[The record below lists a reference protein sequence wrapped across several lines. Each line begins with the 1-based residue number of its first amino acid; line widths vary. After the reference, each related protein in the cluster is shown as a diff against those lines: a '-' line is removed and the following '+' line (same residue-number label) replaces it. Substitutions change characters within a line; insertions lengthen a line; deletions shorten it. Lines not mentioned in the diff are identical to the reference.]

1 MSSFTS
7 KLVAEFE
14 DDGIHYVIW
23 QMFTYLIGMLGS
35 GIAVHVPV
43 GYRTDLAS
51 VPWWIRWLLPPNGKY
66 GKAAVIH
73 DYICSY
79 RTVNV
84 NGINVY
90 VTRKQGD
97 MIFLEAMGVLK
108 VPAWQKW
115 SMFCAVRAYAITT
128 GIDKA
133 DAQKAANDPKYFTDV
148 LAA

>member
-1 MSSFTS
+1 MSSFTT

-23 QMFTYLIGMLGS
+23 QMFTYLLGMLGS
-35 GIAVHVPV
+35 GISVNVPV

-97 MIFLEAMGVLK
+97 LIFLEAMGVLK

-115 SMFCAVRAYAITT
+115 TIFCAVRAYAIAK

-133 DAQKAANDPKYFTDV
+133 DAQKAANDPNYFTDV